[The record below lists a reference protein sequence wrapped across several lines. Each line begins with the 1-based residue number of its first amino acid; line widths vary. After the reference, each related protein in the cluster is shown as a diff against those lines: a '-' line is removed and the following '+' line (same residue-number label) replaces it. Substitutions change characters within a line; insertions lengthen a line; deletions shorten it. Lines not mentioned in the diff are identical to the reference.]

1 MPQGT
6 SRVSVS
12 TDVVMPD
19 SDWSLLTRT
28 AEGDEEAFRILVE
41 RHQDRLVRLCQRL
54 LGDREEAL
62 DAAQEV
68 LIKTYRKAATL
79 QPKGEFFTWLYRVAT
94 NHCLNRMR
102 RRKIVRFLPL
112 GENRDEVT
120 PALEPVD
127 AAPRPD
133 ASLESRERW
142 AATRRAIDD
151 LPENQRTVLVL
162 AKFEGL
168 SYRQIAETL
177 GITEGAVES
186 RLFRAMRNLT
196 KAQESPPSGVS
207 QSEA

>member
-1 MPQGT
+1 MPQGAA
-6 SRVSVS
+6 RMSVS
-12 TDVVMPD
+12 TDVVMSD
-19 SDWSLLTRT
+19 SDWSLLART
-28 AEGDEEAFRILVE
+28 AEGDDEAFRIIVE

-68 LIKTYRKAATL
+68 LIKAYRKAGTL
-79 QPKGEFFTWLYRVAT
+79 EPEGELYTWLYRVAS

-112 GENRDEVT
+112 GENRNEGA

-127 AAPRPD
+127 AAPGPD
-133 ASLESRERW
+133 ASLQSRERW

-151 LPENQRTVLVL
+151 LPENQRAVLVL

-168 SYRQIAETL
+168 SYRQIATTL

-196 KAQESPPSGVS
+196 KAQESTPSGVS